1 MRIIN
6 GRVVLLEPAYA
17 IRIKHSYKGNLYVLQ
32 NMLILKAIEVTFY
45 MMEHSSPNSEQ
56 THITA
61 CADRYIPRVI
71 TLSLRSVN

>member
-1 MRIIN
+1 MN
-6 GRVVLLEPAYA
+6 GGVVLLEPDYA

-32 NMLILKAIEVTFY
+32 NVLILEATQVTFY

-56 THITA
+56 THTTA
-61 CADRYIPRVI
+61 CAGKYILRVI